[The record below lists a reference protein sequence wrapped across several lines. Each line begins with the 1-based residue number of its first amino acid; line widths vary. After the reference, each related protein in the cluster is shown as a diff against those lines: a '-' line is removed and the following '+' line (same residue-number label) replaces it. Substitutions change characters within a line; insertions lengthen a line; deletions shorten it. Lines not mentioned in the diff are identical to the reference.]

1 MAKKASYG
9 NESISSLKGADRVR
23 LRPAV
28 IFGSDGIEGCEHSTF
43 EIITNSIDEARE
55 GYGKKIIIT
64 KYLDNSI
71 EVQDFGRGC
80 PVDYNPNEDRYNWEL
95 LYCELYAG
103 SKYANNENGTY
114 QFSLGTNGLGLCS
127 TQYASK
133 YMDVEIKRDGF
144 KYTLHFEK
152 GKNIGGLQKE
162 PYAGKDTGTKTHWL
176 PDDEVFTD
184 IKIPY
189 DYFEDILTRQAVVN
203 DGLVFVLKNQVSAS
217 KFETKEFT
225 YKNGILDYINETV
238 GEELGFIDTLLWQ
251 GERKGRDRADKP
263 EYLVKMNVALNFSNK
278 VQKKEYYHNSS
289 YLEYGG
295 APDKAVRSAFVSQFD
310 AFFKQNNKYNK
321 NESKVS
327 FADIEESLVLVISS
341 FSNQTSYENQ
351 TKKAITNKFI
361 QEALTDFLKHNL
373 EVFFIENKE
382 KAEKIGDQI
391 LINKRSR
398 ERSEKERLNIKKT
411 LQTSNDMASRVQK
424 FVDCRSKNTEER
436 ELYIV
441 EGDSALGSVK
451 LARDPEFQAVMPVR
465 GKILNCLK
473 PEYSK
478 IFKSEI
484 IVDLMKVLGCGVEVN
499 SKTNKDLSTFDL
511 EKLRW
516 NKIVICTDADV
527 DGFHIRTLI
536 LAMIYRLTPTLINKG
551 YIYIAETPLYE
562 ITTKEKTYY
571 VYDDKEKGEVL
582 KKIGNKKYTLQRSKG
597 LGENQPDMMNLTTM
611 NPATR
616 RLIKVMPEDV
626 EKTMQMFDV
635 LLGDNI
641 TGRKEHIANE
651 GHKFLE
657 FADIS

>member
-64 KYLDNSI
+64 RYLDNSI

-80 PVDYNPNEDRYNWEL
+80 PVDYNPNENKYNWEL

-103 SKYANNENGTY
+103 SKYDNDENGTY

-133 YMDVEIKRDGF
+133 YMNVEIKRDGY

-152 GKNIGGLQKE
+152 GENVGGLKKE
-162 PYAGKDTGTKTHWL
+162 PYLGKDTGTKTHWL

-189 DYFEDILTRQAVVN
+189 EYFEDILTRQAVVN

-225 YKNGILDYINETV
+225 YKNGILDYVNDTV
-238 GEELGFIDTLLWQ
+238 GEDLGFIDTLLWK
-251 GERKGRDRADKP
+251 GERKGKDRADKP

-278 VQKKEYYHNSS
+278 VQRKEYYHNSS

-361 QEALTDFLKHNL
+361 QEALTEFLKHNL

-382 KAEKIGDQI
+382 KAEKVGDQI

-398 ERSEKERLNIKKT
+398 EKSEKERLNIKKT

-424 FVDCRSKNTEER
+424 FVDCRSKNASER
-436 ELYIV
+436 ELYI
-441 EGDSALGSVK
+441 
-451 LARDPEFQAVMPVR
+451 
-465 GKILNCLK
+465 
-473 PEYSK
+473 
-478 IFKSEI
+478 
-484 IVDLMKVLGCGVEVN
+484 
-499 SKTNKDLSTFDL
+499 
-511 EKLRW
+511 
-516 NKIVICTDADV
+516 
-527 DGFHIRTLI
+527 
-536 LAMIYRLTPTLINKG
+536 
-551 YIYIAETPLYE
+551 
-562 ITTKEKTYY
+562 
-571 VYDDKEKGEVL
+571 
-582 KKIGNKKYTLQRSKG
+582 
-597 LGENQPDMMNLTTM
+597 
-611 NPATR
+611 
-616 RLIKVMPEDV
+616 
-626 EKTMQMFDV
+626 
-635 LLGDNI
+635 
-641 TGRKEHIANE
+641 
-651 GHKFLE
+651 
-657 FADIS
+657 